1 MVGCS
6 SNAASDDSDSK
17 KWSLSGTITAA
28 GSSALKPLVD
38 VAAEQF
44 SNENQ
49 DVSITVDAGG
59 SGEGLKQVADKTVT
73 LGNSDVAA
81 EEKLD
86 KDQAKDLVDHQV
98 CVVTMA
104 PIVNKDVGVKDLT
117 KQQLIDIFTGKTKNW
132 KDVGGPDEDIV
143 LVTRPTS
150 SGTRATFQKY
160 ALDGNEEASNASME
174 TDDSGVLLQNVTDTK
189 GAIGYVALSYLVDN
203 DDVDTVAIDG
213 VEPTL
218 ENTYSGDYKVW
229 TFEHMYTNGE
239 PDKATKAFLDYIM
252 GEKSVRKWN
261 H

>member
-1 MVGCS
+1 MHYDMCVERKEDKENMNKFLKGAMIVGLSAAMVGCS
-6 SNAASDDSDSK
+6 SNTASDDSDSK
-17 KWSLSGTITAA
+17 NESLSGTITAA

-44 SNENQ
+44 SNENP

-98 CVVTMA
+98 CVVAMA

-117 KQQLIDIFTGKTKNW
+117 KQQIIDIFTGKTTNW
-132 KDVGGPDEDIV
+132 KDVGGPNEDIV

-160 ALDGNEEASNASME
+160 ALDGNEEASNTSME

-203 DDVDTVAIDG
+203 EDVDTIAMMV
-213 VEPTL
+213 L
-218 ENTYSGDYKVW
+218 NQ
-229 TFEHMYTNGE
+229 H
-239 PDKATKAFLDYIM
+239 
-252 GEKSVRKWN
+252 
-261 H
+261 